1 MLAQAVAVVVLIA
14 VVAVGLLAVIVPRL
28 VGGVPLTILT
38 GSMEPGLPPGTLV
51 VVRPVVPADIRVGDV
66 VTYQIRSGVPGVISH
81 RVVGITV
88 GAEGRTF
95 TLKGDANAEP
105 DRDAVVEGQ
114 VMGEV
119 WYSVPWLGRLN
130 TGVSAGARAWLV
142 PAVGV
147 ALLGYAAFLTGRGLL
162 RRRRGRDG
170 GSTAP

>member
-1 MLAQAVAVVVLIA
+1 MSDFRHRASC
-14 VVAVGLLAVIVPRL
+14 G
-28 VGGVPLTILT
+28 
-38 GSMEPGLPPGTLV
+38 PGTRTPSTRRPGGL
-51 VVRPVVPADIRVGDV
+51 VRPVDPADIRVGDV

-95 TLKGDANAEP
+95 RLKGDANAEP

-162 RRRRGRDG
+162 RRRGRDG